1 MDLEE
6 QKWGEDREMH
16 YPIFVTLGTK
26 TKKSYGS
33 SIGYENRV
41 VETYSQSTMDLI
53 KRDGGFI
60 IKEREYHAISWNI
73 SFSPT

>member
-1 MDLEE
+1 MKDGLGRTEM
-6 QKWGEDREMH
+6 GEDREMH

-41 VETYSQSTMDLI
+41 VETYSQSTIDLI
-53 KRDGGFI
+53 KNAD
-60 IKEREYHAISWNI
+60 S
-73 SFSPT
+73 S